1 MLDDNSSSSS
11 EEERHDCDDKMEL
24 DSVRSKEP
32 GADLVDSDEFDSDD
46 DKPLSSLARKKN
58 RSSNNKADDVQVCDV
73 AAMDGKSKRTCMFS
87 SNERASL
94 IRKRIFELEVLP
106 SLEEIG
112 FAAVRKK
119 MKDEKSCIDHVLL
132 FFPSDIH
139 NECQRY

>member
-11 EEERHDCDDKMEL
+11 EEEHNDCDDKMEL
-24 DSVRSKEP
+24 DTARSKEP

-73 AAMDGKSKRTCMFS
+73 AAMDGKSKRNRGHSQEFHCTCMFS

-94 IRKRIFELEVLP
+94 IQKRIFELDLRLFE
-106 SLEEIG
+106 
-112 FAAVRKK
+112 RK
-119 MKDEKSCIDHVLL
+119 
-132 FFPSDIH
+132 
-139 NECQRY
+139 

>member
-11 EEERHDCDDKMEL
+11 EEEHDDKMEL

-58 RSSNNKADDVQVCDV
+58 RSSNNKADDVKVCDV
-73 AAMDGKSKRTCMFS
+73 AAMDGKSKRNRGHCQEFRCTCMFS

-94 IRKRIFELEVLP
+94 IRKRIFELQVLP

-112 FAAVRKK
+112 FAAV
-119 MKDEKSCIDHVLL
+119 
-132 FFPSDIH
+132 
-139 NECQRY
+139 